1 MSSSDLGMSPHLT
14 AMLVGGGQLLGP
26 GSSTGDTGF
35 SYTQDSGMYVQHTG
49 TAHACKSHTG
59 YNQMNLSPQH
69 NHTVLKSRKVII
81 TGDLCFFTLSVVYG
95 HLSDPHCFVFFSYRH
110 HAAG

>member
-35 SYTQDSGMYVQHTG
+35 SYTGMYVQHTG
-49 TAHACKSHTG
+49 TAHACNSHTG
-59 YNQMNLSPQH
+59 YSQMNLSPQH
-69 NHTVLKSRKVII
+69 NHTILKSRKVII
-81 TGDLCFFTLSVVYG
+81 TGDLCFLLCVVYG
-95 HLSDPHCFVFFSYRH
+95 HLSDPHCFFSFSYRH